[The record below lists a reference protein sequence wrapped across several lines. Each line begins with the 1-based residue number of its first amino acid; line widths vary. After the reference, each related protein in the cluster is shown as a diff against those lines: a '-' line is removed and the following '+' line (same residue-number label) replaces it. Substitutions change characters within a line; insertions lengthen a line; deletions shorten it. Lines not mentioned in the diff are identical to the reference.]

1 MQSPAHTDASC
12 HFLPARVPGFA
23 LISDELNRVG
33 ELMDRQLESLP
44 NSPEL
49 TQMVESF
56 KKARGKMLRPGLLLL
71 AGKACGQITSLH
83 IDTAAVV
90 EMIHTATLLH
100 DDVIDQGKTRR
111 GRATVNSLWGNQC
124 AVLLGDFLLSRVF
137 QMSARLGPEIC
148 RLIAET
154 TKRIC
159 TGELTQV
166 TQRRNFNLGEAE
178 YVSIITEKSASFF
191 ACCCRLG
198 ALLAGAKQE
207 LVDAL
212 AGFGLK
218 VGIAFQI
225 TDDLLDLVGA
235 EQKTGKTLR
244 RDVDDNKPT
253 LAVIHLLTSTDESE
267 RKAVEKILSGTAD
280 CRQKLSEMLNRR
292 GSLRY
297 ADRRAR
303 QYVTEAITELALLSD
318 SDAKKA
324 LIETA
329 EFAACRTS

>member
-1 MQSPAHTDASC
+1 MQLPADTDVFPD
-12 HFLPARVPGFA
+12 FLPARVPGLA
-23 LISDELNRVG
+23 LVSDELRRVG

-44 NSPEL
+44 DRSEL
-49 TQMVESF
+49 TQMAESF

-71 AGKACGQITSLH
+71 AGKACGKITSLH
-83 IDTAAVV
+83 IDAAAVV

-100 DDVIDQGKTRR
+100 DDVIDQGNIRR
-111 GRATVNSLWGNQC
+111 GRATINSLWGNQC

-166 TQRRNFNLGEAE
+166 TQRRNFTLAE
-178 YVSIITEKSASFF
+178 PEYISIITEKSASFF

-198 ALLAGAKQE
+198 ALLAGADEK
-207 LVDAL
+207 LAHAL
-212 AGFGLK
+212 AAFGLK

-235 EQKTGKTLR
+235 EQKTGKTLH
-244 RDVDDNKPT
+244 RDVDNNKPT
-253 LAVIHLLTSTDESE
+253 LAVIHLLTSPDESL
-267 RKAVEKILSGTAD
+267 RKAAEKIFSGTAD
-280 CRQKLSEMLNRR
+280 CRQKLLEMLNRR

-303 QYVTEAITELALLSD
+303 QYVTEAITELTLLSD

-329 EFAACRTS
+329 RFAACRTS